1 MSEELYDILLDPFC
15 LIDLST
21 NEIYHKKKE
30 KLKKQLEGVLTE
42 QKDPRVLGT
51 GDLFDSYPRFGK
63 MRPFPGF
70 NTQGQYNPAFIQRQ
84 KQKE

>member
-1 MSEELYDILLDPFC
+1 MYLFTYVSPPKNTGDCDITLSSTFT
-15 LIDLST
+15 DLT
-21 NEIYHKKKE
+21 P
-30 KLKKQLEGVLTE
+30 LGVLTE